1 MIAPPR
7 HNILIPGQP
16 VFDFTRC
23 CVFSGEAENTNFI
36 DFGSTRLGHTHD
48 LLHLMQA

>member
-7 HNILIPGQP
+7 HNNSML
-16 VFDFTRC
+16 
-23 CVFSGEAENTNFI
+23 FSGEAENTNFI
-36 DFGSTRLGHTHD
+36 DFGLTRLGRTHD